1 METRYSPRIPVECAV
16 IFAGE
21 MVAGEGRTIDV
32 TLPGCMLETSSHLDL
47 GQYVHLRV
55 FLPDQ
60 ERPLEVELA
69 AVRWVEG
76 RRAGLEFI
84 RTSDDEYVRL
94 VRFINDRLP
103 QADDAHCMRGAAV
116 PAMAA

>member
-21 MVAGEGRTIDV
+21 AAAGEGRTIDV

-47 GQYVHLRV
+47 GQYVQLRV

-60 ERPLEVELA
+60 EHPLEVELA
-69 AVRWVEG
+69 AVRWIEG
-76 RRAGLEFI
+76 NRAGLEFI
-84 RTSDDEYVRL
+84 RTSDEEYVRL

-103 QADDAHCMRGAAV
+103 LVDTAESLREAAM

>member
-1 METRYSPRIPVECAV
+1 
-16 IFAGE
+16 

-47 GQYVHLRV
+47 GQYVQLRV

-60 ERPLEVELA
+60 EYPLEVELA
-69 AVRWVEG
+69 AVRWIEG
-76 RRAGLEFI
+76 KRAGLEFI
-84 RTSDDEYVRL
+84 RTSDEEYVRL

-103 QADDAHCMRGAAV
+103 QTDVAPSVQRAAV